1 MSSLVLLVE
10 INVLFAIRIPPLF
23 IFDSNL
29 SKEGRL
35 KAMRTSGRLMIG
47 EPISLSEMMTEQFA
61 DLFAPLVEKFPDYGG
76 ENFLMLRRELS
87 FFAQFE

>member
-1 MSSLVLLVE
+1 MTRTTAREIAVQLGFSLV
-10 INVLFAIRIPPLF
+10 
-23 IFDSNL
+23 
-29 SKEGRL
+29 
-35 KAMRTSGRLMIG
+35 
-47 EPISLSEMMTEQFA
+47 MTEQFA